1 MKNQQSDKDNELS
14 RLAHEYA
21 DATVPQNDT
30 ADPLEWE
37 IDNSMAYFAA
47 EPVIKWLL
55 QNYRIT
61 RN

>member
-1 MKNQQSDKDNELS
+1 MKNRQPGKEDELS

-21 DATVPQNDT
+21 DATVPLSDT
-30 ADPLEWE
+30 ADPMEWE

-61 RN
+61 RK